1 VVVNDSVGC
10 SLVSDVYNYTP
21 GNDIGLV
28 IAPNPNNGV
37 FSVQFYQ
44 TSTQDVDLRVLDING
59 RLLYKLQHPNF
70 RGSFNQSINLGV
82 VSAGVY
88 VLQLQVGSNKYVR
101 KIAVY

>member
-1 VVVNDSVGC
+1 MVK
-10 SLVSDVYNYTP
+10 
-21 GNDIGLV
+21 
-28 IAPNPNNGV
+28 PNPNNGV
-37 FSVQFYQ
+37 FTIQFYQ

-59 RLLYKLQHPNF
+59 KLLYKLQHPNF
-70 RGSFNQSINLGV
+70 RGSFSQTINLGV